1 MDEIIIRRR
10 KIDIGFT
17 EQPPPLH
24 EWDGKKIRFK
34 FPNGEWGAWID
45 LGGVTSINAS
55 NVILDTT
62 NFEDNLGGADNTVQ
76 KAMGTLDKAI
86 QSIKGESINNL
97 FR

>member
-24 EWDGKKIRFK
+24 EVDGNKIRFK
-34 FPNGEWGAWID
+34 LPSGEWGEWID
-45 LGGVTSINAS
+45 LGVVASINAS
-55 NVILDTT
+55 NVILDTE

-86 QSIKGESINNL
+86 KSIDSENIINL